1 MFPDLI
7 TASGHASWWLS
18 LVATATVCLAIAG
31 STLAYR
37 RLRLQKLCLD
47 TAIDNM
53 SQGLTMFDRSGRLV
67 LCNSRYLEMYGLS
80 PDVIKPGCTANE
92 IVRHRI
98 ATGTLS
104 ASEAE
109 RYVDAR
115 QTTLGHGEI
124 QSKDFV
130 LPNGR
135 SIVVTRRP
143 MKGGG
148 WVATHD
154 DTTERRQAE
163 ARIAHMAHHD
173 GLTGLANRVLL
184 RERLESELLRV
195 QRGQHLAI
203 LYIDIDHFKTIN
215 DTLGHSV
222 GDALLRSVADRMR
235 GCIRETDTIARLGGD
250 EFAVLQTGFDGP
262 PDASEL
268 AQRLRDAIALP
279 HDAENK
285 TLAAQGRSIDD
296 IVRAAG
302 YKTQIMPRVP
312 IVDSINAARTIF
324 PNIWFDREKC
334 AEGLACLRH
343 YRYEVDPETGQFS
356 RNPLHDQYSHG
367 ADAFRYIALMI
378 KEPAKR
384 KKQPQIAMASSWM
397 G

>member
-235 GCIRETDTIARLGGD
+235 G
-250 EFAVLQTGFDGP
+250 
-262 PDASEL
+262 
-268 AQRLRDAIALP
+268 
-279 HDAENK
+279 
-285 TLAAQGRSIDD
+285 
-296 IVRAAG
+296 
-302 YKTQIMPRVP
+302 
-312 IVDSINAARTIF
+312 
-324 PNIWFDREKC
+324 
-334 AEGLACLRH
+334 
-343 YRYEVDPETGQFS
+343 
-356 RNPLHDQYSHG
+356 
-367 ADAFRYIALMI
+367 
-378 KEPAKR
+378 
-384 KKQPQIAMASSWM
+384 
-397 G
+397 